1 MNEEDQ
7 MPKPK
12 IWKRVMVTWLFAYPL
27 INVLFLIIG
36 PYVHH
41 LHFWIRSLIM
51 SLFLAPALGLGLPA
65 VQNKL
70 KSWMVK

>member
-1 MNEEDQ
+1 MKGEDQ

-12 IWKRVMVTWLFAYPL
+12 IWKRVLVTWLFAYPL

-36 PYVHH
+36 PYVHN

-51 SLFLAPALGLGLPA
+51 SAFLAPALGLGLPA
-65 VQNKL
+65 VQKKL
-70 KSWMVK
+70 YSWLIK